1 MHRICLW
8 VGGLGFIARRS
19 RGLRGFMDPQREGGR
34 EGWFFRCNAN
44 LVTE

>member
-19 RGLRGFMDPQREGGR
+19 RGFTRIHGNRREKEDAKNEIFG
-34 EGWFFRCNAN
+34 
-44 LVTE
+44 TTQT